1 MTDKEYGTANTELS
15 KPISQTTNSTKM
27 TQKKQSRLRTLT
39 RFAVGGIALTM
50 DGISNQMSTWNDVS
64 DEQVYEIQPSTIN
77 YEITEITFQSQSE
90 AINQSEKETTG
101 QLARYALIGLAISA
115 ENRISSGFSLIGRVA
130 SRLSRAAKPITD
142 PLSQSPGL
150 HPVSK
155 RYDKLANR
163 GQAQVSQWI
172 NMGREEEK
180 RSRQLVQAA
189 VSDTMETS
197 IEYIAEKPE
206 IQELIQSQSTGL
218 ANEIVEEIRERTVS
232 ADTLAENILRSFLR
246 LTPRSEISGPPMEVR
261 IRALSLHP
269 GSQGIEEKDIGD
281 ESANR

>member
-1 MTDKEYGTANTELS
+1 M
-15 KPISQTTNSTKM
+15 
-27 TQKKQSRLRTLT
+27 
-39 RFAVGGIALTM
+39 
-50 DGISNQMSTWNDVS
+50 
-64 DEQVYEIQPSTIN
+64 
-77 YEITEITFQSQSE
+77 
-90 AINQSEKETTG
+90 
-101 QLARYALIGLAISA
+101 
-115 ENRISSGFSLIGRVA
+115 
-130 SRLSRAAKPITD
+130 
-142 PLSQSPGL
+142 
-150 HPVSK
+150 
-155 RYDKLANR
+155 
-163 GQAQVSQWI
+163 
-172 NMGREEEK
+172 
-180 RSRQLVQAA
+180 VQAA